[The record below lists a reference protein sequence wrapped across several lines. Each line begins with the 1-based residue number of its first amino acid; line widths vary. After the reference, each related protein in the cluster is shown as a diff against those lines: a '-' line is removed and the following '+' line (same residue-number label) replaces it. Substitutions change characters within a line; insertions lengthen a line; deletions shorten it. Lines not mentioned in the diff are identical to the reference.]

1 MNTINLSA
9 EIFRELGNIADNES
23 YLEKVLRFI
32 KSLKKERTT
41 ASVRGAA
48 YTSLLEQLSDFQEY
62 EAGWDG
68 FSALPLNKT
77 VVKNFKNVLA
87 KASDDVLAG
96 WYLSPETNGTLL
108 ISRADEN
115 AGINLGTH
123 EFSYFIIAD
132 SGEVNGENHVKYST
146 RNILATLNNLKQL
159 NVENN

>member
-32 KSLKKERTT
+32 KSLKKDRAT
-41 ASVRGAA
+41 ASVRGSV

-68 FSALPLNKT
+68 FGALPLNKT

-87 KASDDVLAG
+87 KASDDVLTG

-108 ISRADEN
+108 ISRTDEN
-115 AGINLGTH
+115 AGINLGIH
-123 EFSYFIIAD
+123 ELSYFVITD
-132 SGEVNGENHVKYST
+132 GGEVNGENHVKYST
-146 RNILATLNNLKQL
+146 RNLLETLKKLKQ
-159 NVENN
+159 